1 MLIQRAPDGAHFIF
15 PPQAYA
21 PGLSSMPMMSP
32 VVVMM
37 MVVMVMP
44 AHLGGEP
51 ETVLDR
57 RGSAGIDQR
66 KRLSAFG
73 WSGKHEACADRSKP
87 QNLRHVHLFLL
98 VP

>member
-1 MLIQRAPDGAHFIF
+1 MLTQRAPDGALFIF

-21 PGLSSMPMMSP
+21 LGLSSMPMMSP
-32 VVVMM
+32 VVVVMM
-37 MVVMVMP
+37 MP

-51 ETVLDR
+51 GTVLDR

-73 WSGKHEACADRSKP
+73 WSGKHEACADRGKR